1 MNVQQK
7 LRQWQQAGL
16 IEAPQVQAILN
27 FEQQRARPYGFYALG
42 GLGALA
48 IGIGLLSLV
57 AANWADISASTKLGL
72 DLVLGLL
79 LALGIL
85 RADARRSLFAREVL
99 LVILMGYVGAS
110 IGLVSQIY
118 QLGGKVEHALLLW
131 TAVTLPAMLYLVT
144 PLGTM
149 VALLMVL
156 MTWFAN
162 VAELIRTVLGG
173 YHEIALAGTVAYVTT
188 VALLALGSAQL
199 VRQKRPALA
208 RSAMRLGTLG
218 LLQLATVGQLGFY
231 VHNQWRDVNQVTYG
245 CAVIVALAAGVLWW
259 VARRWLSRHADPA
272 TASAATKREHEASSL
287 WLGLAVA
294 VLTLGCIGPLV
305 VEHATLRL
313 LPALWFLLLWSLTG
327 YLAMRV
333 RSFGLFRTAT
343 AMIAIRL
350 LIVYFEVIGSLAAS
364 GLGMILGGALT
375 LLAAWLWRKKTLEVG
390 GRMAQAKAAEAE
402 ALTGSEGETP

>member
-85 RADARRSLFAREVL
+85 RADARRSLFAREIL

-131 TAVTLPAMLYLVT
+131 TVVTLPAMLYLVT

-149 VALLMVL
+149 VALLMVV

-162 VAELIRTVLGG
+162 VAELIKTLLGSFP
-173 YHEIALAGTVAYVTT
+173 EIALAGTVAYVTT

-208 RSAMRLGTLG
+208 SSALRLGTLG
-218 LLQLATVGQLGFY
+218 LWQLSTVGQLAFY
-231 VHNQWRDVNQVTYG
+231 LHMRERDVSQVTYL
-245 CAVIVALAAGVLWW
+245 CAASVVITAGVLWW
-259 VARRWLSRHADPA
+259 VANRWLSRRTDPA
-272 TASAATKREHEASSL
+272 TASAATKREHETSSL
-287 WLGLAVA
+287 LLGLV
-294 VLTLGCIGPLV
+294 VVVMTLGCIGPLV
-305 VEHATLRL
+305 VVHDKLVL
-313 LPALWFLLLWSLTG
+313 LPALWFLLLWSLIG

-402 ALTGSEGETP
+402 ALTGSEGEMP

>member
-85 RADARRSLFAREVL
+85 RADARRSLVVREIL

-131 TAVTLPAMLYLVT
+131 TVVTLPAMLYLVT
-144 PLGTM
+144 PLGPM

-259 VARRWLSRHADPA
+259 VARRWLGRHADPA

>member
-16 IEAPQVQAILN
+16 IEAPQVQAILLY
-27 FEQQRARPYGFYALG
+27 EQQRARPYGFYALG

-156 MTWFAN
+156 TTWFAN

-305 VEHATLRL
+305 VEHGTLRL

-327 YLAMRV
+327 YLAMRQ